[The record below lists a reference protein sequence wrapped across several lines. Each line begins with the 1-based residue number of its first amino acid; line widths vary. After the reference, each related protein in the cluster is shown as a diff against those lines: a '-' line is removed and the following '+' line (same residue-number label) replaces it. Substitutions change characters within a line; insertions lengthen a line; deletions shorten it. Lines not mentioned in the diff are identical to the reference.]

1 MKIQIFTFSLLMT
14 AFNCIGQNVE
24 NLTLHFGFNKFKME
38 KKYKL
43 IIDSAI
49 DGKTFQE
56 INIEAHCDFV
66 GTMEYNDS
74 LSLKRAMD
82 VKNYLISKNIDE
94 NIIKVFA
101 RGKRIPL
108 VENTDEQSRS
118 KNRRAEIQFILKPSE
133 TTQYIDTIDK
143 VVIDSLDLNNLEV
156 GATFRLENINF
167 YGGKHLFLES
177 SMNALDNLYNTL
189 NAYPH
194 IEIEIQGYICCTDN
208 GQDGLDI
215 GTGTPNLSEN
225 RAKAVYDF
233 LIQMGINPRR
243 LSYKGYG
250 SSKKLVEEVTEND
263 RITNRRVEI
272 KILKK

>member
-1 MKIQIFTFSLLMT
+1 MKIIFFTFSLFMT

-24 NLTLHFGFNKFKME
+24 NLTLQYGFNRFKIE

-43 IIDSAI
+43 IIDSVI
-49 DGKTFQE
+49 DGKSFQE

-66 GTMEYNDS
+66 GTMDYNDS
-74 LSLKRAMD
+74 LSLKRAME
-82 VKNYLISKNIDE
+82 VKNYLISKNINE
-94 NIIKVFA
+94 NVIKVFA

-108 VENTDEQSRS
+108 VENTDDISRA
-118 KNRRAEIQFILKPSE
+118 KNRRAEIQFTLKPAE

-177 SMNALDNLYNTL
+177 SMNALDNLYYSL

-194 IEIEIQGYICCTDN
+194 LEIEIQGYICCSNN
-208 GQDGLDI
+208 GEDGVDL

-233 LIQMGINPRR
+233 LIQMGISPQR

>member
-1 MKIQIFTFSLLMT
+1 MKIIFFNFSLFMT

-24 NLTLHFGFNKFKME
+24 NLTLRFGFNKFKME

-49 DGKTFQE
+49 DGKAFQE
-56 INIEAHCDFV
+56 INIEAHCDAV
-66 GTMEYNDS
+66 GSMDYNDS
-74 LSLKRAMD
+74 LSLKRAMG
-82 VKNYLISKNIDE
+82 VKNYLISKNINE

-101 RGKRIPL
+101 HGKRIPL
-108 VENTDEQSRS
+108 VENTDDDSRA

-133 TTQYIDTIDK
+133 TTQHIETIDK

-156 GATFRLENINF
+156 GATFKLDNINF
-167 YGGKHLFLES
+167 YGGKHLFLET
-177 SMNALDNLYNTL
+177 SMNALDNLYYTL

-194 IEIEIQGYICCTDN
+194 LEIEIQGYICCTNN
-208 GQDGLDI
+208 GEDGLDL

-233 LIQMGINPRR
+233 LIQMGISPQR

>member
-49 DGKTFQE
+49 DGKSFQE
-56 INIEAHCDFV
+56 INIEAHCDAV

-94 NIIKVFA
+94 NNIKVFA
-101 RGKRIPL
+101 HGKRIPL
-108 VENTDEQSRS
+108 VENTDEQSRA

-133 TTQYIDTIDK
+133 TTHYIDTIDK

-167 YGGKHLFLES
+167 YGGKHLFLET
-177 SMNALDNLYNTL
+177 SMNALDNLYYTL

-208 GQDGLDI
+208 GQDGVDL

-233 LIQMGINPRR
+233 LIQMGISPRR